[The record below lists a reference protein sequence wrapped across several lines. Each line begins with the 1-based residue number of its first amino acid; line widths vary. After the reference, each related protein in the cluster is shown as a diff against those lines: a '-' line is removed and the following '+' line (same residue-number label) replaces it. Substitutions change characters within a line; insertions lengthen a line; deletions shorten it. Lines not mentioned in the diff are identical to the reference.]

1 MIQITTETNFSRL
14 LKMERSS
21 TKCPRCG
28 KSSMITDDSGSE
40 LYCSNCGLVVKEKMV
55 DAGPE
60 WRSFQS
66 DEKGD
71 RSRTGLPTSIA
82 VHDMGLA
89 TVIGGLNKDASGRS
103 LSGSMKSTVERLRTW
118 DRRSQVHESTD
129 RNLRQAFSEL
139 RRFSDK
145 LTVSDAVTERAA
157 YFYRKALERNLVRG
171 RSISAIIAASLYA
184 ACRDC
189 EVPRTLKDIAAVS
202 NVKKKDL
209 ARSYRLLHREMD
221 FKMPVAEASKCVS
234 GIASRAK
241 MSEKTQRR
249 AREILLRAK
258 QIGISAGKD
267 PMGLA
272 ASALYVACTLE
283 GEEKTQKDVA
293 EAAGVTEVTIRN
305 RYKGLREAL
314 GI

>member
-1 MIQITTETNFSRL
+1 MD
-14 LKMERSS
+14 RSS
-21 TKCPRCG
+21 NKCPRCG
-28 KSSMITDDSGSE
+28 KGPTVTDSTGSE
-40 LYCSNCGLVVKEKMV
+40 LYCTHCGLVVKEKIV
-55 DAGPE
+55 DQGPE
-60 WRSFQS
+60 WRSFSS

-71 RSRTGLPTSIA
+71 RSRSGSPTSIA
-82 VHDMGLA
+82 MHDMGLA
-89 TVIGGLNKDASGRS
+89 TVVGTQNKDASGRS
-103 LSGSMKSTVERLRTW
+103 LSGSMKATVERMRTW
-118 DRRSQVHESTD
+118 DRRSQAHESSD

-145 LTVSDAVTERAA
+145 LTVAEAVTEKAA

-171 RSISAIIAASLYA
+171 RSITGIIAASLYA
-184 ACRDC
+184 ACRDA
-189 EVPRTLKDIAAVS
+189 EVPRTLKDIAAVT

-221 FKMPVAEASKCVS
+221 FKMPVADASRCVS
-234 GIASRAK
+234 GIASRSG

-258 QIGISAGKD
+258 QAGITAGKD

-283 GEEKTQKDVA
+283 GNTITQKDVA
-293 EAAGVTEVTIRN
+293 QAAKVTEVTIRN

>member
-1 MIQITTETNFSRL
+1 MVLDGQ
-14 LKMERSS
+14 
-21 TKCPRCG
+21 
-28 KSSMITDDSGSE
+28 GSE
-40 LYCSNCGLVVKEKMV
+40 LYCSDCGLVVKEKIA
-55 DAGPE
+55 DLGPE
-60 WRSFQS
+60 WRSFSS

-71 RSRTGLPTSIA
+71 RSRTGMPTSIA

-118 DRRSQVHESTD
+118 DRRSQAHESSD

-139 RRFSDK
+139 RRFADK
-145 LTVSDAVTERAA
+145 LTVSEAVTEKAA
-157 YFYRKALERNLVRG
+157 YFYRKAFERSLVRG
-171 RSISAIIAASLYA
+171 RSITAIIAASLYA
-184 ACRDC
+184 ACRDG

-209 ARSYRLLHREMD
+209 ARSYRLLYREMD
-221 FKMPVAEASKCVS
+221 FKMPVADSSRCVS
-234 GIASRAK
+234 GIASRAR

-249 AREILLRAK
+249 AREILARAK
-258 QIGISAGKD
+258 MMGISAGKD

>member
-1 MIQITTETNFSRL
+1 MSNNTKFSRL
-14 LKMERSS
+14 LKQERNSD
-21 TKCPRCG
+21 KCPRCG
-28 KSSMITDDSGSE
+28 KSRMVIDGTGSE
-40 LYCSNCGLVVKEKMV
+40 FYCSNCGLVVKEKIM

-60 WRSFQS
+60 WRSFS
-66 DEKGD
+66 GDEKGD
-71 RSRTGLPTSIA
+71 KSRSGSPTSIA
-82 VHDMGLA
+82 IHDMGLA
-89 TVIGGLNKDASGRS
+89 TVIGSLNRDAAGRS
-103 LSGSMKSTVERLRTW
+103 LSGSMKSTVDRLRTW
-118 DRRSQVHESTD
+118 DRRSQAHEAWD

-139 RRFSDK
+139 RRFADK
-145 LTVSDAVTERAA
+145 LTVSEAVTEKAA

-171 RSISAIIAASLYA
+171 RSITAIIAASLYA
-184 ACRDC
+184 ACRDGQI
-189 EVPRTLKDIAAVS
+189 PRTLKDVAAVS

-221 FKMPVAEASKCVS
+221 FRMPVADAGRCVS
-234 GIASRAK
+234 MIASRAK
-241 MSEKTQRR
+241 MSESTQRS
-249 AREILLRAK
+249 AREILVRAR
-258 QIGISAGKD
+258 QTGISAGKD

-283 GEEKTQKDVA
+283 GDEKTQKDVA

>member
-1 MIQITTETNFSRL
+1 
-14 LKMERSS
+14 MERSS

-66 DEKGD
+66 DEKD
-71 RSRTGLPTSIA
+71 EKSRVGLPTSVAIS
-82 VHDMGLA
+82 DMGLA
-89 TVIGGLNKDASGRS
+89 TVIGGENKDASGRS
-103 LSGSMKSTVERLRTW
+103 LSGSMKSTVERMRTW
-118 DRRSQVHESTD
+118 DRRSQAHESAD

-139 RRFSDK
+139 KRFSDK

-157 YFYRKALERNLVRG
+157 YFYRKAFERNLVRG
-171 RSISAIIAASLYA
+171 WSITAIIAASLYA

-189 EVPRTLKDIAAVS
+189 QVPRTLKDIAAVS

-221 FKMPVAEASKCVS
+221 FKMPVAEATRCVS
-234 GIASRAK
+234 GIASRAG
-241 MSEKTQRR
+241 MSEMTQRR
-249 AREILLRAK
+249 AREILQRATAT
-258 QIGISAGKD
+258 GISAGKD

-283 GEEKTQKDVA
+283 GEDKTQKDIA
-293 EAAGVTEVTIRN
+293 MAAGVTEVTIRN
-305 RYKGLREAL
+305 RFKGLKEAL

>member
-1 MIQITTETNFSRL
+1 MESSTNFSRL
-14 LKMERSS
+14 LKQERS
-21 TKCPRCG
+21 TNKCPRCG
-28 KSSMITDDSGSE
+28 KGNMVTDGTGSE
-40 LYCSNCGLVVKEKMV
+40 LYCADCGLVIKEKIV
-55 DAGPE
+55 DMGPE
-60 WRSFQS
+60 WRSFS
-66 DEKGD
+66 GDDKGD
-71 RSRTGLPTSIA
+71 RSRTGIPTSIA
-82 VHDMGLA
+82 MHDMGLA
-89 TVIGGLNKDASGRS
+89 TVIGTLNKDATGRS

-118 DRRSQVHESTD
+118 DRRSQVHASAD

-139 RRFSDK
+139 RRLADK
-145 LTVSDAVTERAA
+145 LTVSEAVTEKAA

-171 RSISAIIAASLYA
+171 RSISAMMAASLYA
-184 ACRDC
+184 ACRDG
-189 EVPRTLKDIAAVS
+189 EIPRTLKDVAAVS

-209 ARSYRLLHREMD
+209 ARSYRLMHREMD
-221 FKMPVAEASKCVS
+221 FQMPVADASRCVS

-249 AREILLRAK
+249 AREILFRAK
-258 QIGISAGKD
+258 QTGISAGKD

-283 GEEKTQKDVA
+283 GEDKTQKDVA
-293 EAAGVTEVTIRN
+293 EAARVTEVTIRN

>member
-1 MIQITTETNFSRL
+1 MSNSTNFSRL
-14 LKMERSS
+14 LKQERSS
-21 TKCPRCG
+21 DKCPRCG
-28 KSSMITDDSGSE
+28 KSRMVIDGTGSE
-40 LYCSNCGLVVKEKMV
+40 LYCSDCGLVVKEKII

-60 WRSFQS
+60 WRSFS
-66 DEKGD
+66 GDEKGD
-71 RSRTGLPTSIA
+71 RSRSGSPTSIA
-82 VHDMGLA
+82 IHDMGLA

-118 DRRSQVHESTD
+118 DRRSQAHESTD

-139 RRFSDK
+139 RRFADK
-145 LTVSDAVTERAA
+145 LTVSEAVTEKAA

-171 RSISAIIAASLYA
+171 RSITAIIAASLYA
-184 ACRDC
+184 ACRDGQI
-189 EVPRTLKDIAAVS
+189 PRTLKDVAAVS

-221 FKMPVAEASKCVS
+221 FRMPVADAGRCVS
-234 GIASRAK
+234 MIASRAK
-241 MSEKTQRR
+241 MSESTQRR
-249 AREILLRAK
+249 AREILLRAR
-258 QIGISAGKD
+258 QTGISAGKD

-283 GEEKTQKDVA
+283 GDEKTQKDVA